1 MRAFYT
7 VFLGALFAAA
17 CGGSTPDAA
26 QDAGQTP
33 EEAGTQPD
41 ASAPPQSFPAFAVDA
56 PQVDNLG
63 GPVLA
68 SPKITPVFFPGFDY
82 ASELADMASKIGA
95 SSYWGP
101 LAEYGVGPLVSNTP
115 ITLTSNDIQPADIG
129 DITDADIKAWLTS
142 RFDGT
147 HPEFG
152 TAPDPNTIYTLFYP
166 PTTNIYLSGGP
177 SGDGGTTN
185 GQKSCSSFGG
195 YHDDV
200 TINGQLIPY
209 AVLPECPSFGSLTK
223 QDAVTSATSHE
234 LSEAATDPYP
244 TDQTA
249 YGQVDLDHIAW
260 EFFLGGGEVGD
271 MCAQFSSSYYTPTD
285 LPYVVQ
291 RNWSNKSAKAG
302 HDPCQPSDGTTYFN
316 SAPLFPDK
324 VTARGGIPTRGVIV
338 PVGQSKTITL
348 DLFSDAP
355 TSGAWQVSAQVMAH
369 GGQSPISVT
378 VDNPSGQNGDKLNLT
393 ITSNAALTNSSHTA
407 TLVVSSQLGT
417 RKNVWVGI
425 VAQQ

>member
-7 VFLGALFAAA
+7 ILFGALFAAA
-17 CGGSTPDAA
+17 CGGSSPDNGTA
-26 QDAGQTP
+26 DSGQSP
-33 EEAGTQPD
+33 EAGDQPD
-41 ASAPPQSFPAFAVDA
+41 ASAPVQSYPAFKVDA
-56 PQVDNLG
+56 PRVDNLG

-68 SPKITPVFFPGFDY
+68 TPKITPVFFPGFDY
-82 ASELADMASKIGA
+82 ATELADFSSKIGA
-95 SSYWGP
+95 SSYWTP

-115 ITLTSNDIQPADIG
+115 ITLTSNDAAPN

-152 TAPDPNTIYTLFYP
+152 NTPDPNTIYTLFYP
-166 PTTNIYLSGGP
+166 PTTNIWLSGGP

-185 GQKSCSSFGG
+185 GMVSCQSFGG

-200 TINGQLIPY
+200 IINGQTIPY

-223 QDAVTSATSHE
+223 KDAVTTATSHE

-244 TDQTA
+244 TDNTA
-249 YGQVDLDHIAW
+249 YGQVDLDHIGW

-271 MCAQFSSSYYTPTD
+271 MCAQFSSAYYTPTD

-291 RNWSNKSAKAG
+291 RNWSNASAKAG
-302 HDPCQPSDGTTYFN
+302 HDPCQPADTAPYFN
-316 SAPLFPDK
+316 TLPIFPDK
-324 VTARGGIPTRGVIV
+324 VTARGGIPTKGVLV
-338 PVGQSKTITL
+338 PVGQSKTIQL
-348 DLFSDAP
+348 ELFSDSA
-355 TSGAWQVSAQVMAH
+355 TNGVWQVSAEVRSRN
-369 GGQSPISVT
+369 GQSPIT
-378 VDNPSGQNGDKLNLT
+378 ATLDATSGQNGDKLNLT
-393 ITSNAALTNSSHTA
+393 LTSTAAVTSSSHTA
-407 TLVVSSQLGT
+407 TLVVTSQLGS